1 MVGPACIEG
10 TMMNI
15 GMFGL
20 WGMNIP
26 GVAHGGFESVF
37 TEVAARLAAK
47 GHSVTIYCRA
57 SRYPEHLR
65 LAEYRGVRLM
75 YHKGLESKSLSTP
88 SATLLA
94 LLHALRENRYDVYMF
109 VNVGLGFHC
118 ALTRMCGKKVALNI
132 DGLDWQRS
140 KWNWVGKAY
149 FRLAAKAALL
159 TCNRLIADCRAMQS
173 YYRQNFAKETQ
184 YIPYGVDLRSPQN
197 PRRLEEF
204 GVEPQEYYL
213 IASRFVPENHVDLM
227 IDAFTR
233 SQTGRKL
240 LIAGSGNYMNEYTR
254 RLHSTGDPR
263 VVFLGHVHDQDLFDE
278 LMCNSYAY
286 LHGHSVGG
294 TNPALLRALGCGACV
309 LALATPFN
317 EEVLQGH
324 GIMFI
329 RDVQKLRDKIEY
341 IDSHPEVAQE
351 FRNHPRDRVRE
362 EYTWELCTGGYE
374 KIFLQ
379 LAGQGEIGAV

>member
-1 MVGPACIEG
+1 
-10 TMMNI
+10 MNI

-26 GVAHGGFESVF
+26 GVAHGGFESIF

-47 GHSVTIYCRA
+47 GHGVTIYCRA
-57 SRYPEHLR
+57 SRYPEPLR
-65 LAEYRGVRLM
+65 LPEHRGVRLI
-75 YHKGLESKSLSTP
+75 YNRAIESKSLSTP

-109 VNVGLGFHC
+109 VNVGMGFHC
-118 ALTRMCGKKVALNI
+118 ALARMFGKKVALNV

-140 KWNWVGKAY
+140 KWNWWGQAY
-149 FRLAAKAALL
+149 FRLAAKAAML
-159 TCNRLIADCRAMQS
+159 TCNRLITDSRAMQS
-173 YYRQNFAKETQ
+173 YYRQHFAQDTQ
-184 YIPYGVDLRSPQN
+184 YIPYGVDLRSSQD
-197 PRRLEEF
+197 PRRLQEF
-204 GVEPQEYYL
+204 GVEPLGYYF
-213 IASRFVPENHVDLM
+213 IASRFVPENHVDLLVE
-227 IDAFTR
+227 AFTR
-233 SQTGRKL
+233 SRSGRKL
-240 LIAGSGNYMNEYTR
+240 LIAGSGTYISEFHQ

-324 GIMFI
+324 GITFI
-329 RDVQKLRDKIEY
+329 RDVQDLRDKIEY
-341 IDSHPEVAQE
+341 IDSHPEAAQE
-351 FRNHPRDRVRE
+351 YRHQARDRVKE
-362 EYTWELCTGGYE
+362 EYTWELCTKGYE

-379 LAGQGEIGAV
+379 LMGPG